1 VLKIR
6 TVRLR
11 TRKVFAQSRDEVLQ
25 SSTSIGRMNYYNQQG
40 GQSPAAAA
48 ASQQNYGEV
57 LWRIAKAAGV
67 AGFNFFVDEN
77 LVYHG
82 LPYTL
87 RAGDEQVLSRWNMLE
102 QKLTV
107 SRVQAV
113 VQVLAD
119 GTALLES
126 RGKAPTLWRACGG
139 PWYALNRGEQA
150 PLADGDQVSLDP
162 YHPEAAVFTCHD
174 ERALQQ
180 GGYQQSYQQG
190 GVGQNQRYYVQATCD
205 YAAEQAGYLG
215 FRGRGHR
222 GAATGRARWLVG
234 GSALRPGW
242 VVPIQLLL
250 GAVLPV
256 TGIAR
261 QSASTV
267 DPTRGDERLDAA
279 RVGRMHLARA
289 AVAAAC

>member
-1 VLKIR
+1 MRRDRAVALLYLAATVSALSPSVLKIR

-162 YHPEAAVFTCHD
+162 YNPEAAVFTCHD

-180 GGYQQSYQQG
+180 GGYQQSGYQQG

-215 FRGRGHR
+215 FRLGEVIEVLQQGEPGGWWE
-222 GAATGRARWLVG
+222 GALYDQVG
-234 GSALRPGW
+234 WFPSSFCSEPFY
-242 VVPIQLLL
+242 Q
-250 GAVLPV
+250 
-256 TGIAR
+256 
-261 QSASTV
+261 
-267 DPTRGDERLDAA
+267 
-279 RVGRMHLARA
+279 
-289 AVAAAC
+289 